1 MAYTTIDNP
10 ELYFQTVLYTG
21 DSSDD
26 NAITFDGDE
35 DMQPDL
41 VWAKGRGNV
50 YNYVADSV
58 RGVTKRLNPDTSIAE
73 TTTTDT
79 VASFDSDGF
88 TLDDDATNNWINYNG
103 NNYVAW
109 CWKAGGSASSN
120 SDGTNITSTVSANTD
135 AGFSIA
141 SYTGSGTDSDT
152 VGHGLGSAPKMI
164 ILKKRDALDSWYV
177 MHTSL
182 SANNALLLDGASAE
196 YGLGTLTYGVLST
209 SPTSSVFS
217 FAAGAGAVPTGNV
230 NNSSSTYI
238 TYCFAEKQG
247 FSKFGTYTGNGS
259 ADGTFCFTGMKPAF
273 VMVKKSSST
282 SGWAI
287 YDNKRSSYNVMDLR
301 LLADTEGAEDQ
312 SSDNNLDFLSN
323 GFKFRASAGWNAS
336 ATYVYMAFAE
346 APFVNS
352 NGVPCNA
359 R

>member
-1 MAYTTIDNP
+1 MAYTEIDNP
-10 ELYFQTVLYTG
+10 ELYFQVELYTG
-21 DSSDD
+21 TSGDG
-26 NAITFDGDE
+26 NAMTFDGSE
-35 DMQPDL
+35 DMQPDMIW
-41 VWAKGRGNV
+41 VKSRGNA
-50 YNYVADSV
+50 YHYVADSV
-58 RGVTKRLNPDTSIAE
+58 RGVTKRIAPDRSDAE

-79 VASFDSDGF
+79 LASFDSDGF
-88 TLDDDATNNWINYNG
+88 TLDDDATNNWINYSG
-103 NNYVAW
+103 TSYVAW

-164 ILKKRDALDSWYV
+164 FLKKRDALDSWYV

-182 SANNALLLDGASAE
+182 SANSALLLDGTSPE

-247 FSKFGTYTGNGS
+247 FSKFGSYVGNS
-259 ADGTFCFTGMKPAF
+259 STDGTFVYTGFSPSFLMIKC
-273 VMVKKSSST
+273 T
-282 SGWAI
+282 SGTEEWWTW
-287 YDNKRSSYNVMDLR
+287 DNKRDTYNVVDEALH
-301 LLADTEGAEDQ
+301 ANDEDAVEV
-312 SSDNNLDFLSN
+312 SDSLDFLSN
-323 GFKFRASAGWNAS
+323 GFKMRVNSGARNATGT
-336 ATYVYMAFAE
+336 TYIYMAFAE